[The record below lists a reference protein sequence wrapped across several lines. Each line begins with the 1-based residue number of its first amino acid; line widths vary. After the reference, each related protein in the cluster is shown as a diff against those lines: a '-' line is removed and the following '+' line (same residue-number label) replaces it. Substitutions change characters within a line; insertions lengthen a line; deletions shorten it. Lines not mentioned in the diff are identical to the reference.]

1 MNEGHLRDY
10 MQRVEC
16 DDRPSC
22 LCFDKELEVRKIN
35 GVKKK
40 QNQFPGQPRL
50 HSKTMSQRVIRR
62 SDIEE
67 ERQIVLF

>member
-16 DDRPSC
+16 DECPGC

-35 GVKKK
+35 GVKK
-40 QNQFPGQPRL
+40 N
-50 HSKTMSQRVIRR
+50 KTSFLASLGYTVKRCLK
-62 SDIEE
+62 E
-67 ERQIVLF
+67 